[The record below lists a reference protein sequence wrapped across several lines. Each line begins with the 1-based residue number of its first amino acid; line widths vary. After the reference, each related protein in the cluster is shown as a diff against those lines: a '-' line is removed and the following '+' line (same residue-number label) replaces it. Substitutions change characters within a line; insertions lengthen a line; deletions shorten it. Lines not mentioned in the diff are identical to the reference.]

1 MGDSVPSKSDS
12 SGANISVA
20 DLRNI
25 KTVVFGE
32 EFEFDAWYSCPSDF
46 SDEERKKYAGNL
58 LERLYV
64 CSRCFK
70 YTSKASEM
78 GQHWRNTR

>member
-1 MGDSVPSKSDS
+1 MPGIAV
-12 SGANISVA
+12 I
-20 DLRNI
+20 
-25 KTVVFGE
+25 VF
-32 EFEFDAWYSCPSDF
+32 A
-46 SDEERKKYAGNL
+46 DEERKKYAGNL

-78 GQHWRNTR
+78 GQHWVRQCLFFPFLRISFP